1 MTFKIIILQG
11 EGMKIDLTQAMK
23 DCEGIQKIEQR
34 SDTGKVRNIYKKII
48 FIYREKNSILVH
60 IGKTKKKKKRNNN
73 TIKTENIK
81 LKKIINILSK

>member
-34 SDTGKVRNIYKKII
+34 SDTGKVRIIYKLI
-48 FIYREKNSILVH
+48 FLYLQRQKFDSGTYWKNKEEK
-60 IGKTKKKKKRNNN
+60 KEK
-73 TIKTENIK
+73 
-81 LKKIINILSK
+81 

>member
-60 IGKTKKKKKRNNN
+60 IGKTKKKKKGNKLLFLKRKNKNYWM
-73 TIKTENIK
+73 NIK
-81 LKKIINILSK
+81 V

>member
-1 MTFKIIILQG
+1 
-11 EGMKIDLTQAMK
+11 MKIDLTQAMK

-60 IGKTKKKKKRNNN
+60 IGKTKKKKKRNKLLFLKRKNKN
-73 TIKTENIK
+73 YWMNIK
-81 LKKIINILSK
+81 V

>member
-1 MTFKIIILQG
+1 
-11 EGMKIDLTQAMK
+11 MKIDLTQAMK

-60 IGKTKKKKKRNNN
+60 IGKTKKKKKRN
-73 TIKTENIK
+73 K
-81 LKKIINILSK
+81 LLKIL

>member
-1 MTFKIIILQG
+1 
-11 EGMKIDLTQAMK
+11 MKIDLTQAMK

-60 IGKTKKKKKRNNN
+60 IGKTKKKKKRNIYIIIIIQNQFL
-73 TIKTENIK
+73 TLIHGNIV
-81 LKKIINILSK
+81 IT